1 MIMTA
6 IQQQENDDVNVAET
20 EEQKICV
27 TGITAEE
34 WFHKLGGMLAEHFGD
49 EIKDDLNGSLAEF
62 GMKPLP

>member
-1 MIMTA
+1 MIA
-6 IQQQENDDVNVAET
+6 IQKQANDGVNVAEM

-34 WFHKLGGMLAEHFGD
+34 WFHKLGGMLVEHFGD
-49 EIKDDLNGSLAEF
+49 EIKDDLNGSLTEF